1 MIAPMPH
8 RSVRAMDQPF
18 DVTFYLDPG
27 LLKSARAGEH
37 NFIGL
42 IAKTLTDAGMRV
54 FFQPNSDAAR
64 RASKD
69 LPGYAL
75 FHMDDPT
82 HPRALTLR
90 RSYFYPFW
98 QIESSARRWEW
109 NVALTPFKPQD
120 IDMAEAKR
128 FFEFWRKRLYPQA
141 NAAPVT
147 DGPVYVP
154 LQGMI
159 RQHRTFQSCSP
170 LTMIANTA
178 ARFANNDIVVTLHPN
193 EVYSDADHGALQD
206 LAARYPNVAISDQ
219 DMVTCLN
226 ACQLVVTQ
234 NSSVALAGFFFRKPA
249 VLFAQID
256 FHHIA
261 GNVPRDGEDRA
272 FATWRN
278 DAEYEAYLWW
288 FLQHMSINAG
298 RPPEEVTEKIA
309 SVLWNHGWP
318 V

>member
-1 MIAPMPH
+1 
-8 RSVRAMDQPF
+8 V
-18 DVTFYLDPG
+18 
-27 LLKSARAGEH
+27 
-37 NFIGL
+37 
-42 IAKTLTDAGMRV
+42 
-54 FFQPNSDAAR
+54 
-64 RASKD
+64 
-69 LPGYAL
+69 
-75 FHMDDPT
+75 
-82 HPRALTLR
+82 
-90 RSYFYPFW
+90 
-98 QIESSARRWEW
+98 

-128 FFEFWRKRLYPQA
+128 FFEFWRKRLYPLA

-178 ARFANNDIVVTLHPN
+178 DRFANNDIVVTLHPN

-219 DMVTCLN
+219 DMATCLN

-261 GNVPRDGEDRA
+261 GNVPRDGEDCA

>member
-1 MIAPMPH
+1 MLH

-42 IAKTLTDAGMRV
+42 IAKTLTEAGMRV
-54 FFQPNSDAAR
+54 FYQPNSDAAR

-128 FFEFWRKRLYPQA
+128 FFAFWRKRLYPQA

-178 ARFANNDIVVTLHPN
+178 DRFANNDIVVTLHPN

-206 LAARYPNVAISDQ
+206 LAARYPNVAISVQ

-278 DAEYEAYLWW
+278 DAEYEAYIWW

>member
-1 MIAPMPH
+1 MLH

-54 FFQPNSDAAR
+54 FYQPNSDAAR

-128 FFEFWRKRLYPQA
+128 FFAFWRKRLYPQA

-178 ARFANNDIVVTLHPN
+178 DRFANNDIVVTLHPN

-206 LAARYPNVAISDQ
+206 LAARYPNVAISVQ

-278 DAEYEAYLWW
+278 DAEYEAYIWW

>member
-1 MIAPMPH
+1 MLH
-8 RSVRAMDQPF
+8 RSVRVMDQPF

-98 QIESSARRWEW
+98 QIESSVRRWEW

-128 FFEFWRKRLYPQA
+128 FFEFWRKRLYPLA

-178 ARFANNDIVVTLHPN
+178 DRFANNDIVVTLHPN

-278 DAEYEAYLWW
+278 DAEYEAYVWW

>member
-1 MIAPMPH
+1 MLH

-54 FFQPNSDAAR
+54 FYQPNSDAAR

-178 ARFANNDIVVTLHPN
+178 DRFANNDIVVTLHPN

>member
-1 MIAPMPH
+1 
-8 RSVRAMDQPF
+8 MDQPF

-42 IAKTLTDAGMRV
+42 IAKTLTEAGMRV
-54 FFQPNSDAAR
+54 FYQPNSDAAR

-128 FFEFWRKRLYPQA
+128 FFAFWRKRLYPQA

-178 ARFANNDIVVTLHPN
+178 DRFANNDIVVTLHPN

-206 LAARYPNVAISDQ
+206 LAARYPNVAISVQ

-278 DAEYEAYLWW
+278 DAEYEAYIWW

>member
-1 MIAPMPH
+1 MLH

-42 IAKTLTDAGMRV
+42 IAKTLTEAGMRV
-54 FFQPNSDAAR
+54 FYQPNSDAAR

-128 FFEFWRKRLYPQA
+128 FFAFWRKRLYPQA

-178 ARFANNDIVVTLHPN
+178 DRFANNDIVVTLHPN

-278 DAEYEAYLWW
+278 DAEYEAYIWW

>member
-1 MIAPMPH
+1 MLH

-42 IAKTLTDAGMRV
+42 VAKTLTDAGMRV

-178 ARFANNDIVVTLHPN
+178 DRFANNDIVVTLHPN

-278 DAEYEAYLWW
+278 DAEYEAYVWW

-298 RPPEEVTEKIA
+298 RPPEEVTENIA

>member
-1 MIAPMPH
+1 MLH

-54 FFQPNSDAAR
+54 FYRPNSDAAR

-178 ARFANNDIVVTLHPN
+178 DRFANNDIVVTLHPN

>member
-1 MIAPMPH
+1 
-8 RSVRAMDQPF
+8 MDQPF

-54 FFQPNSDAAR
+54 FYQPNSDAAR

-120 IDMAEAKR
+120 IDIAEAKR
-128 FFEFWRKRLYPQA
+128 FFEFWRKRLYPLA

-178 ARFANNDIVVTLHPN
+178 DRFANNDIVVTLHPN

-219 DMVTCLN
+219 DMVT
-226 ACQLVVTQ
+226 
-234 NSSVALAGFFFRKPA
+234 
-249 VLFAQID
+249 
-256 FHHIA
+256 
-261 GNVPRDGEDRA
+261 
-272 FATWRN
+272 
-278 DAEYEAYLWW
+278 
-288 FLQHMSINAG
+288 
-298 RPPEEVTEKIA
+298 
-309 SVLWNHGWP
+309 
-318 V
+318 

>member
-1 MIAPMPH
+1 
-8 RSVRAMDQPF
+8 MDQPF